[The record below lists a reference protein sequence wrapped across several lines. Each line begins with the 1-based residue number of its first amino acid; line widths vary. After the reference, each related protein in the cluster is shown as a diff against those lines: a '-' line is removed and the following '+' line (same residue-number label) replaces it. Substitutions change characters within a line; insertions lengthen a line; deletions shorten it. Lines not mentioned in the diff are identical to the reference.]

1 MTERDFTS
9 KFNKWLKYHW
19 KSSAVFELKICK
31 EKSIPFNAV
40 QVHQVRNL
48 KTAKH
53 SILPYKV
60 SDVGF
65 DEKPFDIF
73 CVSGVNAYVVIFF
86 YQKRGDDEFVII
98 DVDHFIDE
106 METSDRKSLTK
117 ERAIEIGSLYSLKD
131 KDDPN

>member
-31 EKSIPFNAV
+31 EKSIPFSDV
-40 QVHQVRNL
+40 QPHQLANL
-48 KTAKH
+48 KTAKRG
-53 SILPYKV
+53 ILPHKIP
-60 SDVGF
+60 DVGY
-65 DEKPFDIF
+65 DQKIFDIM
-73 CVSGVNAYVVIFF
+73 CVSKVPAYVVIFF

-117 ERAIEIGSLYSLKD
+117 ERAEEVGTLYSLKQ
-131 KDDPN
+131 KDD